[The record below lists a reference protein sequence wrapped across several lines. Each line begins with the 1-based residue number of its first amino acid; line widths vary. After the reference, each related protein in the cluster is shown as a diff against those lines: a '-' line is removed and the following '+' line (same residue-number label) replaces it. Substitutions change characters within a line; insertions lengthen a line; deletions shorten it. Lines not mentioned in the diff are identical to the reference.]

1 MTSLKYGDILNLKKK
16 ILIGE
21 ECMPESDSKQI
32 LIDKLLAIGGE
43 SVEVPEN
50 VNEDIIK
57 FGHLLD
63 YDVMIGPGGTS
74 RLYMNRDEDDESIR
88 VVSGF
93 ILMED
98 GIWRSHA
105 WLMLNNCG
113 YKIIDNIKAD
123 KYFGVVMPY

>member
-1 MTSLKYGDILNLKKK
+1 MS
-16 ILIGE
+16 
-21 ECMPESDSKQI
+21 ESDNKDE
-32 LIDKLLAIGGE
+32 LAVKLLSIGGKG
-43 SVEVPEN
+43 VEIPEN

-74 RLYMNRDEDDESIR
+74 RLYMNRDEDDENIR
-88 VVSGF
+88 VISGF
-93 ILMED
+93 ILAED

-105 WLMLNNCG
+105 WLLLNNNNS
-113 YKIIDNIKAD
+113 YKIIDNIKAE

>member
-1 MTSLKYGDILNLKKK
+1 MSETDNK
-16 ILIGE
+16 E
-21 ECMPESDSKQI
+21 E
-32 LIDKLLAIGGE
+32 LVVKLLSIGGKG
-43 SVEVPEN
+43 VDIPEN
-50 VNEDIIK
+50 VSEEIIK

-74 RLYMNRDEDDESIR
+74 RLYMNRDEDDENIR

-93 ILMED
+93 ILSED

-105 WLMLNNCG
+105 WLMLNNNNG
-113 YKIIDNIKAD
+113 YKIIDNIKAE